1 MDNLKNIFV
10 IDDDKSIRW
19 VLEKALTK
27 KGFNVFCYKTSEDMI
42 NALEEVLPNVIIS
55 DVRMPGLSGI
65 DLLDKIKREYPSIP
79 IIIMTAF
86 SDMETT
92 VDSLKKG
99 AYDFVTKPFDINE
112 VTALIDKAHKN
123 SFNNNFSEKIE
134 PSKNVS
140 KIIGTSE
147 SMQTIYK
154 SIGKIA
160 QTDIEVLIL
169 GETGTGKELI
179 AKAIHDNSARK
190 DKPFIAINTGAIPT
204 ELLESELFGHEKG
217 SFTGAYNQRIG
228 RFEQASDGT
237 LFLDEIGDMPLDVQT
252 RLLRVLQEGEFFRV
266 GGSKSIKVK
275 TRIITATHKNLKSLV
290 NKEIFREDLLH
301 RINAVKIEL
310 PNLKNRKSDIIN
322 LAQHFMRYYSQEYKS
337 SLKVLNDDVKKVFL
351 KYDWPGNIRE
361 LQNVCKYLS
370 VMSVNSDVVVADL
383 PRELVN
389 EGIDSNININWEE
402 VFESWILSEFNKDSK
417 DISKNIDSIYESIL
431 IKSALT
437 LSEGNKTEAARI
449 LGWGRNTISNKM
461 KSIEK

>member
-1 MDNLKNIFV
+1 M
-10 IDDDKSIRW
+10 
-19 VLEKALTK
+19 
-27 KGFNVFCYKTSEDMI
+27 
-42 NALEEVLPNVIIS
+42 
-55 DVRMPGLSGI
+55 
-65 DLLDKIKREYPSIP
+65 
-79 IIIMTAF
+79 
-86 SDMETT
+86 
-92 VDSLKKG
+92 
-99 AYDFVTKPFDINE
+99 
-112 VTALIDKAHKN
+112 
-123 SFNNNFSEKIE
+123 
-134 PSKNVS
+134 
-140 KIIGTSE
+140 
-147 SMQTIYK
+147 
-154 SIGKIA
+154 
-160 QTDIEVLIL
+160 
-169 GETGTGKELI
+169 
-179 AKAIHDNSARK
+179 
-190 DKPFIAINTGAIPT
+190 
-204 ELLESELFGHEKG
+204 
-217 SFTGAYNQRIG
+217 
-228 RFEQASDGT
+228 
-237 LFLDEIGDMPLDVQT
+237 
-252 RLLRVLQEGEFFRV
+252 
-266 GGSKSIKVK
+266 
-275 TRIITATHKNLKSLV
+275 

-322 LAQHFMRYYSQEYKS
+322 LAEHFMRYYSQEYKS